1 MFVGANTPTL
11 AQVNSQLMPSPFYHT
26 PTVYEWSMSVQTQ
39 LGANWAVETA
49 YIGNRGDHLDFLH
62 LTGNQPMPGTTP
74 LQARRPWPDFN
85 QLRFDTYD
93 AYSNYNAL
101 TVKVTK
107 RTSNGL
113 SGLIGYTYSKAMDEN
128 SGTSETEQPPQDDNN
143 PNAEYGVADT
153 SLRNRL
159 VVSGVYELPVGHG
172 RKFINNANPAV
183 NALVGGWDLSSI
195 FVVQS
200 GYPFTV
206 TSASDFSNTNAGS
219 ARPDRTCGGQGP
231 KSVNDWF
238 NLNCFTTTALQADL
252 ANGTPRF
259 GNSRRNI
266 LVGPGTVD
274 LDASLIKRVVIADRV
289 NTEFRAEVFNTLNHP
304 NFALPNAT
312 IGGASAGIISNTV
325 PIGAT
330 GYNREIQ
337 LGLRVTF

>member
-1 MFVGANTPTL
+1 
-11 AQVNSQLMPSPFYHT
+11 
-26 PTVYEWSMSVQTQ
+26 
-39 LGANWAVETA
+39 
-49 YIGNRGDHLDFLH
+49 
-62 LTGNQPMPGTTP
+62 
-74 LQARRPWPDFN
+74 
-85 QLRFDTYD
+85 
-93 AYSNYNAL
+93 
-101 TVKVTK
+101 
-107 RTSNGL
+107 
-113 SGLIGYTYSKAMDEN
+113 LIGYTYSKAMDEN

>member
-1 MFVGANTPTL
+1 M
-11 AQVNSQLMPSPFYHT
+11 
-26 PTVYEWSMSVQTQ
+26 QTQ
-39 LGANWAVETA
+39 LGANWALETA
-49 YIGNRGDHLDFLH
+49 YIGNRGDHEDFLH
-62 LTGNQPMPGTTP
+62 LTANQPTPGTTP

-85 QLRFDTYD
+85 QIRFDTYD

-107 RTSNGL
+107 RASNGL
-113 SGLIGYTYSKAMDEN
+113 SGLIGYTYSKAMDDN
-128 SGTSETEQPPQDDNN
+128 SGTSETEQAPQDDNN
-143 PNAEYGVADT
+143 PNAEYAVADT
-153 SLRNRL
+153 SIRNRL
-159 VVSGVYELPVGHG
+159 VVSGVYEFPVGRG
-172 RKFINNANPAV
+172 RRFMNDGNPVV

-206 TSASDFSNTNAGS
+206 TSASDFSNTNSGS
-219 ARPDRTCGGQGP
+219 PRPDRTCSGQGS

-238 NLNCFTTTALQADL
+238 NLNCFTTAALQADL

-259 GNSRRNI
+259 GDSRRNI
-266 LVGPGTVD
+266 LVGPELSTWM
-274 LDASLIKRVVIADRV
+274 LPSSSEFVIAERV
-289 NTEFRAEVFNTLNHP
+289 NTEFRAEVFNILNHP

-312 IGGASAGIISNTV
+312 IGSGVAGIISNTV